1 MSPTLNF
8 VYYFT
13 GFIGRGSDFTCV
25 SVCISKIMSKVVK
38 YSCRLRRHKYTHDQL
53 NTRHFNIIF
62 LLEFFE
68 GGAQNLS
75 LPPGAS
81 YPRNATEQKIGEIA

>member
-13 GFIGRGSDFTCV
+13 GFIGGGSDFTCV
-25 SVCISKIMSKVVK
+25 SVCILEIMSKVVK
-38 YSCRLRRHKYTHDQL
+38 HACRLRRYKYTHDQL

-62 LLEFFE
+62 WEFFE
-68 GGAQNLS
+68 GGGAQNLS

-81 YPRNATEQKIGEIA
+81 YPRYTTAWITR